1 MEKKKLLI
9 IDDEASVLKVC
20 QMALSKLSLEIETAP
35 GEARAIKLLKEKP
48 FDIVLVDL
56 KLKEKDGLKIIKNAR
71 ALHPRIKTILM
82 TGTLSSDELKA
93 KIEKAKIDKI
103 IFKPFTID
111 QLRDV
116 VGGCLFGPPPIS

>member
-1 MEKKKLLI
+1 VGRKRLLI
-9 IDDEASVLKVC
+9 VDDEASVLKVC

-35 GEARAIKLLKEKP
+35 GEARAIKLLKAKP

-56 KLKEKDGLKIIKNAR
+56 KLREKDGLTIIKKAQQ
-71 ALHPRIKTILM
+71 LHRHTKTILM
-82 TGTLSSDELKA
+82 TGTLKSEELEK
-93 KIEKAKIDKI
+93 KIKKIRIDKV

-116 VGGCLFGPPPIS
+116 VKECLHI

>member
-1 MEKKKLLI
+1 MGRKRLLI
-9 IDDEASVLKVC
+9 VDDEASVLKVC

-35 GEARAIKLLKEKP
+35 GEARAIKLLKAKP

-56 KLKEKDGLKIIKNAR
+56 KLREKDGLTIIKKAQQ
-71 ALHPRIKTILM
+71 LHRHTKTILM
-82 TGTLSSDELKA
+82 TGTLKSEELEK
-93 KIEKAKIDKI
+93 KIKKIRIDKV

-116 VGGCLFGPPPIS
+116 VKECLHI

>member
-1 MEKKKLLI
+1 VEKKKLLI
-9 IDDEASVLKVC
+9 VDDEPAVLKVC
-20 QMALSKLSLEIETAP
+20 QMALSKLFLEIETAP
-35 GEARAIKLLKEKP
+35 GEARAIKLLKAKP
-48 FDIVLVDL
+48 FDIVLVDF
-56 KLKEKDGLKIIKNAR
+56 KLKERDGIDIIKKAHT
-71 ALHPRIKTILM
+71 LHPRVKTILM

-116 VGGCLFGPPPIS
+116 VKDCLGI